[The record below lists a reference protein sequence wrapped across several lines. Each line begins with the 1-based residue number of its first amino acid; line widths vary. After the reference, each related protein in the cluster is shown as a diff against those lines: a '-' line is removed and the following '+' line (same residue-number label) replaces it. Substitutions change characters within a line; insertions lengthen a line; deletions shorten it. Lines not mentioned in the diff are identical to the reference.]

1 VPGFDVLE
9 SDIQVTNLQSLCK
22 SAVGATDSERPTE
35 KLRNIAG
42 CDISRLFFAV
52 DGKDSRVDGEE
63 MNG

>member
-42 CDISRLFFAV
+42 CDISRLFLRLLVKIRGLMA
-52 DGKDSRVDGEE
+52 RR
-63 MNG
+63 